1 MRTLYA
7 SLGLGLLLF
16 SNLLFA
22 ADTYLTINPAQPTQ
36 TGNKIEVV
44 EVFWYGCPHCYDF
57 EPYVDKWLETK
68 PDDVE
73 LRRMP
78 GVFRKSWIPHAK
90 AFYAAEKMGV
100 LDKVHQPLFEALHKH
115 RKKIF
120 DYDALEDFFEDQG
133 ISSKDFKKAYNSDE
147 VDTKVKQ
154 AFVMGQRYK
163 VPGTPAM
170 IVNGKYLVSGSSAG
184 SFENMIKVVNELAD
198 KERALA
204 AKE

>member
-1 MRTLYA
+1 MRNLYA
-7 SLGLGLLLF
+7 FIGFSLLIF
-16 SNLLFA
+16 SNVIFA
-22 ADTYLTINPAQPTQ
+22 ADGYITISPAQPTQ
-36 TGNKIEVV
+36 TGDKIEVV

-57 EPYVDKWLETK
+57 EPYVEKWLETK

-100 LDKVHQPLFEALHKH
+100 LDKVHQPIFEAMHKK
-115 RKKIF
+115 RKKLNDF
-120 DYDALEDFFEDQG
+120 DALEDLFSDQG
-133 ISSKDFKKAYNSDE
+133 IDSGEFKKAYNSDE

-154 AFVMGQRYK
+154 AYLMGQRYK

-184 SFENMIKVVNELAD
+184 SFENMIKVVTELAD

-204 AKE
+204 ARE